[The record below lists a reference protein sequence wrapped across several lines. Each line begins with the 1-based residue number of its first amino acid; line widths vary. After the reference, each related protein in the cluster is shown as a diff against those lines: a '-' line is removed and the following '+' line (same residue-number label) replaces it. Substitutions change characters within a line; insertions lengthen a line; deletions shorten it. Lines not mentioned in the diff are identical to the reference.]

1 MKNSVRIVTACKDG
15 GCCPVADLN
24 VESQLVTIHD
34 PEAPLRGSFV
44 MTKEEWD
51 RLASSIEK

>member
-1 MKNSVRIVTACKDG
+1 MGKIVRIATSCKDG
-15 GCCPVADLN
+15 GCCPVADLDE
-24 VESQLVTIHD
+24 ESQLVTIHD